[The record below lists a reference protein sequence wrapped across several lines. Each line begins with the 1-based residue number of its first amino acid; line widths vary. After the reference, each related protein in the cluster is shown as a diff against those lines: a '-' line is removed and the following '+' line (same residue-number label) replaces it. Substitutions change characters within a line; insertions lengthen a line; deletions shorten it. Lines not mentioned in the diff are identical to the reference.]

1 LEVFLF
7 LFNEAKKS
15 HYETL
20 GVAKNAGE
28 GEIKRAYF
36 GLVRKYQPDRF
47 PEEFKEIRAAYET
60 LGDREKRAK
69 YDAAGSLPPS
79 VAAAFQEAQRLDQF
93 GRCAKAAELYQAIL
107 KKHPELDTV
116 REHYAESLMRDD
128 KPGKSGEMWE
138 ELCRRHPDNPRYAR
152 ELGSAYFERGWNKK
166 ALDETRRALALDPGS
181 MEGWSLFLSCTAAL
195 RKGKPN
201 FFDEMQS
208 LSVEALEAV
217 KGVKTNEWEKI
228 HLYAYAFITGGIE
241 NTDAAGGYLREIIRL
256 IREGGRKGQDEG
268 RFALKEIMRAI
279 PAEALTAFC
288 PEFEEMTDLLPDL
301 DDELVFSKLDDI
313 RLNLDIE
320 RLEEKKYS
328 ELFYDLFTILNSE
341 IEDDEDELEVVAME
355 YVILNEKN
363 LYAPQIRRLR
373 TEFPELY
380 ALHASFFN
388 EVLRT
393 RDPEKLLYQR
403 AKKYRKLKQ
412 ELGVSYDEDEEEEEP
427 DSAPTETVRRAQPKV
442 GRNDPCPCGS
452 GKKYKHCC
460 GA

>member
-1 LEVFLF
+1 LF
-7 LFNEAKKS
+7 LFNFSETKKS

-20 GVAKNAGE
+20 GIAKNAAE

-69 YDAAGSLPPS
+69 YDAAGSLPLS
-79 VAAAFQEAQRLDQF
+79 VTAAFQEAQRLDQL
-93 GRCAKAAELYQAIL
+93 GRRAKAAELYQAIL

-128 KPGKSGEMWE
+128 KPGKAGEMWE
-138 ELCRRHPDNPRYAR
+138 ELCRRHPDNPHYAR

-166 ALDETRRALALDPGS
+166 ALVETRRALALDPSS
-181 MEGWSLFLSCTAAL
+181 MDGWSLLFSCTAAGA
-195 RKGKPN
+195 KGGPN
-201 FFDEMQS
+201 FFDELQS

-217 KGVKTNEWEKI
+217 KEVKTDEWKKFHI
-228 HLYAYAFITGGIE
+228 YAYAFITSGIR
-241 NTDAAGGYLREIIRL
+241 NVDAARGYLREIIRL

-268 RFALKEIMRAI
+268 RLTLKEIIRTVPVKGLA
-279 PAEALTAFC
+279 AFY
-288 PEFEEMTDLLPDL
+288 PEFEEMMDLLPDL
-301 DDELVFSKLDDI
+301 NDELVFSKLDDM

-328 ELFYDLFTILNSE
+328 ELFYDLFTILSSE
-341 IEDDEDELEVVAME
+341 FEDDEDELEVIAME
-355 YVILNEKN
+355 YAILNEKN
-363 LYAPQIRRLR
+363 LYAPQIRRLK

-412 ELGVSYDEDEEEEEP
+412 ELGVSYDEDEDEP